1 MKKTTIKLI
10 LNSVFLCLILAIL
23 VYLVRQSFAS
33 IVEELLHTKLALV
46 IGLIVLGL
54 AYQLIEGVLIKQIIR
69 RPHFSV
75 VDGIFTSLYVAFYR
89 VVTFGAGTFISE
101 VAFYHKKKISY
112 SESVGLAMF
121 RLMLYKLTLVVYAVF
136 SLLLFGS
143 ILYTTQSKAFW
154 FVLLGSIMTLSIVAL
169 LLLLTFSQTI
179 QAWNT
184 KLAKQI
190 LRKPKWIQKIDEFNA
205 QVDALRQTVK
215 ILLLTPRVFFQ
226 LLLISLVKLA
236 TWYLI
241 PVLYLYFN
249 PNDVSFFFV
258 FGAISF
264 AVILAGVLPAP
275 AGIGS
280 FEFVYLFMF
289 QPLFGTVETASSLVL
304 YRFATYVLPFLLG
317 AVYVFW
323 DKQRT
328 LKQEFK
334 EMRQKE

>member
-54 AYQLIEGVLIKQIIR
+54 AYQLIEGVLIKLIIR

-190 LRKPKWIQKIDEFNA
+190 LRKPKWIQKN
-205 QVDALRQTVK
+205 R
-215 ILLLTPRVFFQ
+215 
-226 LLLISLVKLA
+226 
-236 TWYLI
+236 
-241 PVLYLYFN
+241 
-249 PNDVSFFFV
+249 
-258 FGAISF
+258 
-264 AVILAGVLPAP
+264 
-275 AGIGS
+275 
-280 FEFVYLFMF
+280 
-289 QPLFGTVETASSLVL
+289 
-304 YRFATYVLPFLLG
+304 
-317 AVYVFW
+317 
-323 DKQRT
+323 
-328 LKQEFK
+328 
-334 EMRQKE
+334 